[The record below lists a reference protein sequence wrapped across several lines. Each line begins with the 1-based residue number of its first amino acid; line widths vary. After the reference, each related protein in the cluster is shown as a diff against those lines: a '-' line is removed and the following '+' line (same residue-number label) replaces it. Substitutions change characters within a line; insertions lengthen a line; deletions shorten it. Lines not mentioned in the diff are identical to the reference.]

1 MPSSKTLLV
10 TTTTAFT
17 GISENRGD
25 QILLF
30 DDHAFEVLDKFQL
43 MENEM
48 VCSATSILLRGEDKE
63 FYAVGSAF
71 STRTETEPSKVRN
84 RYCDVLRFIDSYDL
98 SQYAGTNSPSF
109 CGKQSLI
116 THHCS
121 GNQWGCF

>member
-71 STRTETEPSKVRN
+71 STRTET
-84 RYCDVLRFIDSYDL
+84 
-98 SQYAGTNSPSF
+98 
-109 CGKQSLI
+109 
-116 THHCS
+116 
-121 GNQWGCF
+121 